1 MSEPAASPQT
11 AAVARTTEPVA
22 PAPRVGAATVNADNP
37 WPGLL
42 AFREAD
48 QAYFEGRRAE
58 TEDLFRLVMRER
70 LTVLFSLSG
79 LGKSSLLQAGLFPL
93 LRNESILPVY
103 MRLDFSAAQPD
114 LVSQV
119 KSAIVAQAGLAD
131 IDAPAINPN
140 ETLWEYFHRQE
151 NDFWSRRNRP
161 VMPLIAF
168 DQFEEIFTLGRLDAR
183 RIHATETLL
192 QQLADLAEGRA
203 PAALKAWLD
212 DHPDDA
218 GKFSFTR
225 HHYKVLLSIREDY
238 LPELESLRQMMPGVA
253 LNRLRLQRM
262 NGRAALRVV
271 AQAEHLIDLPVAE
284 KAVRFVAAGP
294 PEAAL
299 ESLDVEPAL
308 LSVVCREL
316 NNKRQ
321 ALHEPKITES
331 LLAGSHDQVLSEFY
345 ERSVS
350 DLPVEVRSFI
360 EERLLTVS
368 GFRDSVALEN
378 ALNLPGITKD
388 SINQLVERRLL
399 RREDRSGVQRLELT
413 HDLLTGVV
421 RASRDQRHQREEA
434 EKARAALLQEQERA
448 RLALEEAQEEEKRQR
463 DKRELKRS
471 RSALIVFALLTL
483 AAIAGLVGAIH
494 SRSEMQKANRNEQ
507 AARQEAERQAKIAQ
521 EAVSR
526 IQQSLLIRQ
535 AALSG
540 DQDKLNELLSKLGQN
555 DKLQFAATAT
565 DLHYKSGSYEI
576 YKFELFPQ
584 KDTLP
589 SGESAVAFITYL
601 ADHPTFQNTL
611 LTAGQKRDFRAS
623 YTGWGCLQRIVALTE
638 YVDPTKS
645 PTVTVFDMCKL
656 LGGGW
661 DHD

>member
-11 AAVARTTEPVA
+11 AAVARTTEPVV

-103 MRLDFSAAQPD
+103 MRLDFSATQPG

-471 RSALIVFALLTL
+471 RSALVVFALLTL

-494 SRSEMQKANRNEQ
+494 SRSETQKANRNEQ

-589 SGESAVAFITYL
+589 SGENAVAFITYL

>member
-11 AAVARTTEPVA
+11 AAVARTTEPVV

-103 MRLDFSAAQPD
+103 MRLDFSATQPG

-238 LPELESLRQMMPGVA
+238 LPELESLRQRMPGVA

-471 RSALIVFALLTL
+471 RSALVVFALLTL

-494 SRSEMQKANRNEQ
+494 SRSETQKANRNEQ

-589 SGESAVAFITYL
+589 SGENAVAFITYL